1 MDLSF
6 FYGNTEKPMRL
17 PPFLIVL
24 QTQIYEILRMKLHW
38 SLRLGALIQILFD
51 FSFRKF
57 LALIIL
63 GIKSSPLKTIS
74 KMTLLRKLHLLFI
87 QPSWVTVENS
97 DAYLKKEVYDRHGV

>member
-6 FYGNTEKPMRL
+6 FYGNAEIPMRL

-24 QTQIYEILRMKLHW
+24 QKQIYEILQMKLHW
-38 SLRLGALIQILFD
+38 YLKLGALIQILFD
-51 FSFRKF
+51 FSLRRF

-87 QPSWVTVENS
+87 QPSWVTIETL
-97 DAYLKKEVYDRHGV
+97 DAYLKKEVYDRYGV